1 MNLGLF
7 EGWATGGPA
16 GPTPAPTD
24 AAAPVAAIGVGAA
37 DPAFHVLM
45 DLFAVPASGA
55 RGDSAVMAGDS
66 AAMAGIECQIFA
78 WPSTPGRVPRKDT
91 ETPPVAPAIQRADDD
106 EQTVNNLLAGLF
118 ACTELAPTDRAIAL
132 PDAPAVSLPVLPVQQ
147 ENVESVGTP
156 VPGAAPFVPQPTAVA
171 GGLQAAEVVEPREF
185 GAPQAAKTSRTVR
198 SAEHPVAAVDTDA
211 SGVVAGAM
219 ATADAPLSQD
229 QDREQSESEPFKSD
243 VRKQAPAMPVEAGG
257 QRLDADRNAAMP
269 EFATPAGRPAV
280 SIPGGEA
287 QAPFKT
293 LLKAAAPSI
302 TFTTPFTHAA
312 HAIAA
317 SRMQAAASIHEPLA
331 PASLPNTTAAQIV
344 QTIQLAWF
352 RHGGEA
358 RITLDPQQFGDL
370 SVAMRVDRGVVVA
383 RLQADAPQV
392 REWLHANQDSLRR
405 GLVEHHLRLDRLE
418 IAATDDA
425 QRESEKREAGQ
436 RDGQDPSSHPRRSRR
451 HRPDQLFEIDA

>member
-1 MNLGLF
+1 MNLGLLV
-7 EGWATGGPA
+7 GWATGGPA
-16 GPTPAPTD
+16 GPTPAPAD
-24 AAAPVAAIGVGAA
+24 AAAPVAAIAVGAA

-45 DLFAVPASGA
+45 DLFAVPAPAA
-55 RGDSAVMAGDS
+55 RGDFAVMASDS
-66 AAMAGIECQIFA
+66 AAMAGVECQVFA
-78 WPSTPGRVPRKDT
+78 WPSAPGRVPWRDT
-91 ETPPVAPAIQRADDD
+91 GAMPVAPAIQRTDDD

-118 ACTELAPTDRAIAL
+118 ACTELPPADRAVAQ
-132 PDAPAVSLPVLPVQQ
+132 PDAPAVALSIVPVQ
-147 ENVESVGTP
+147 EEHAGTP
-156 VPGAAPFVPQPTAVA
+156 VPAATPFVPSAPVA
-171 GGLQAAEVVEPREF
+171 KPSEDSFE
-185 GAPQAAKTSRTVR
+185 APQAAKTSKTVR
-198 SAEHPVAAVDTDA
+198 SAEHRHVAVNADS
-211 SGVVAGAM
+211 SGIVAGAM
-219 ATADAPLSQD
+219 TTADATLSQD
-229 QDREQSESEPFKSD
+229 QDRDQSESEPFKSD
-243 VRKQAPAMPVEAGG
+243 ARKQAPAMPLQAGG

-269 EFATPAGRPAV
+269 EFATPDARRPAV

-293 LLKAAAPSI
+293 LLKAPASSI
-302 TFTTPFTHAA
+302 TFTAPFTHAA

-392 REWLHANQDSLRR
+392 REWLHANQDTLRT
-405 GLVEHHLRLDRLE
+405 GLAEHHLRLDRLE
-418 IAATDDA
+418 IAATDET
-425 QRESEKREAGQ
+425 RESENREAGQ
-436 RDGQDPSSHPRRSRR
+436 RNGKEPSSHPRRSRR
-451 HRPDQLFEIDA
+451 HRPEQLFEIDA

>member
-1 MNLGLF
+1 MNLGLL
-7 EGWATGGPA
+7 EGWATGGPG
-16 GPTPAPTD
+16 GPTPAPAG
-24 AAAPVAAIGVGAA
+24 AAAPVAEIAVGAA

-45 DLFAVPASGA
+45 DLFAVPAPGA
-55 RGDSAVMAGDS
+55 RGDFAVMAGDS
-66 AAMAGIECQIFA
+66 AAMAGVECQVFA
-78 WPSTPGRVPRKDT
+78 WPSALGRVPRRDA
-91 ETPPVAPAIQRADDD
+91 EAPPVAPAIQRADDD

-118 ACTELAPTDRAIAL
+118 ACTELPPTDRAIAQ
-132 PDAPAVSLPVLPVQQ
+132 PDAPAVALSLSIVPVQE
-147 ENVESVGTP
+147 ENAGTP
-156 VPGAAPFVPQPTAVA
+156 VPAATPIVRPAAVVTQP
-171 GGLQAAEVVEPREF
+171 EDSFE
-185 GAPQAAKTSRTVR
+185 APQAAKTSKSVR
-198 SAEHPVAAVDTDA
+198 SAEHPHVAVDADA
-211 SGVVAGAM
+211 SGIVAGAM

-229 QDREQSESEPFKSD
+229 QDRDQSESEPFRND
-243 VRKQAPAMPVEAGG
+243 ARKQAPAMPVQAGG

-269 EFATPAGRPAV
+269 EFATPDARRPSV
-280 SIPGGEA
+280 GIPGGEA

-293 LLKAAAPSI
+293 LLKASAPSI
-302 TFTTPFTHAA
+302 TFTAPFTHAA
-312 HAIAA
+312 HAIAT

-392 REWLHANQDSLRR
+392 REWLHANQDTLRT
-405 GLVEHHLRLDRLE
+405 GLAEHHLRLDRLE

-425 QRESEKREAGQ
+425 RESENREAGQ
-436 RDGQDPSSHPRRSRR
+436 RDGKEPSSHPRRSRR